1 MTTEEE
7 NWTHKKMPI
16 TEYKGSKHDTAENA
30 HHLLQKKK
38 IRYKRKMPITDIK
51 RKNMT
56 QLYLYFGPR
65 KCAQNNTIS
74 PDPLHPIGL

>member
-7 NWTHKKMPI
+7 NWTYKKMPI

-38 IRYKRKMPITDIK
+38 IRYKRKMLINDIK
-51 RKNMT
+51 R
-56 QLYLYFGPR
+56 R
-65 KCAQNNTIS
+65 KYDTII
-74 PDPLHPIGL
+74 PLFWTEKICQK